1 MKRIF
6 AILSVL
12 VLLAGCKDGSG
23 VEDAVPAVSGELTIT
38 GLGDDHWTYFSFEKG
53 EVVGTSTF
61 ASEEED
67 ALWAERTVWDFA
79 ICGDCIKT
87 NGGDS
92 GCGLGGLLQD
102 TGHNFLT
109 LETAPQSGYEEDI
122 IQIIR

>member
-6 AILSVL
+6 ARLSVL

-38 GLGDDHWTYFSFEKG
+38 GLGDDHWTYFSFENG

-67 ALWAERTVWDFA
+67 ALWAERTD
-79 ICGDCIKT
+79 
-87 NGGDS
+87 GGDS